1 LDLAADIQ
9 EAEID
14 IKEYLKEVEFHISS
28 RTKAGLLDLLEEL
41 DDVGFW
47 GRSLSQIEISYLFN
61 NDYKP

>member
-1 LDLAADIQ
+1 MAADIQ

>member
-1 LDLAADIQ
+1 MDLAADIQ